1 MLHGLTEARVRFVVV
16 GGVAAAAHGS
26 TFVTNDLDVCY
37 DAVATN
43 VDRLAA
49 LLREW
54 RAYPRGVEPGLPF
67 FMDAKQFH
75 ITPVMTLSTR
85 EGEID
90 VLDRVDGVG
99 DYRVVYERSVAL
111 RAFDVRFR
119 VLDLAALIAAKRA
132 AGRPKDIAQLTELEA
147 LLALRAN

>member
-1 MLHGLTEARVRFVVV
+1 MSFGSMLHGLTEARVRFVVV

-54 RAYPRGVEPGLPF
+54 RAYPRGVE
-67 FMDAKQFH
+67 QFH

-132 AGRPKDIAQLTELEA
+132 AGRPKDIAQLPELEA